1 MREMKNKKAFISRE
15 KAYEF
20 LFLIFVFAFLFIWA
34 MKAPL
39 NASPDE
45 EMRFRLTDY
54 IVRHGELPD
63 GRDPEI
69 RNPQWGISYAFK
81 PYTSCIVSAGFGWLA
96 TLFTDDFDI
105 YYKSMR
111 LTNVLFGTLL
121 AFIVLRL
128 GKRLFEKEK
137 AWFFTVLVTFLPG
150 AAFLHTYQNMDS
162 LALLATAWIFYCWV
176 RAVQEG
182 WTGKV
187 CVQLGLAMSLCVM
200 SYYNAYGFLLCSALL
215 FAGMMLKC
223 GEQQWNYQEM
233 LKKGFLMLGI
243 VLLFTG
249 WWFIRNGMMYD
260 GDILGMTVS
269 DHYAEMYAIPELK
282 PSNRETPKAIGMSL
296 AYMLFWK
303 PETWQYNWMGTVVA
317 SFIGMFGFMDIF
329 MPEIWTKAYVVFF
342 ALGAVG
348 NLFCIRKYFFVANRD
363 LGEERIQ
370 DEKGELVIR
379 KYRKEKVWNSMNL
392 LRLCLLLA
400 IIIPVIL
407 LLYYAYASDF
417 QAQGRYIM
425 PGLLPIMYFITM
437 GYEVWLDKLVKNERS
452 KRIFFRVSSV
462 LLAVSC
468 VLVYGMV
475 YAPNY

>member
-1 MREMKNKKAFISRE
+1 
-15 KAYEF
+15 
-20 LFLIFVFAFLFIWA
+20 
-34 MKAPL
+34 
-39 NASPDE
+39 
-45 EMRFRLTDY
+45 
-54 IVRHGELPD
+54 
-63 GRDPEI
+63 
-69 RNPQWGISYAFK
+69 
-81 PYTSCIVSAGFGWLA
+81 
-96 TLFTDDFDI
+96 
-105 YYKSMR
+105 
-111 LTNVLFGTLL
+111 
-121 AFIVLRL
+121 
-128 GKRLFEKEK
+128 
-137 AWFFTVLVTFLPG
+137 
-150 AAFLHTYQNMDS
+150 
-162 LALLATAWIFYCWV
+162 
-176 RAVQEG
+176 
-182 WTGKV
+182 
-187 CVQLGLAMSLCVM
+187 
-200 SYYNAYGFLLCSALL
+200 
-215 FAGMMLKC
+215 
-223 GEQQWNYQEM
+223 
-233 LKKGFLMLGI
+233 
-243 VLLFTG
+243 
-249 WWFIRNGMMYD
+249 MMYD

-370 DEKGELVIR
+370 DEKGELIIR

-437 GYEVWLDKLVKNERS
+437 GYEVWLDKLVKNERA

>member
-15 KAYEF
+15 KAYEL

-303 PETWQYNWMGTVVA
+303 PETWQHNWMGTVVA

-370 DEKGELVIR
+370 DEKGELIIR

-437 GYEVWLDKLVKNERS
+437 GYEVWLDKLVKNERA